1 MAHSIGIDIGAF
13 RLTLTRRQTFVA
25 GFAAVCLIAYLMVG
39 VGQSVV
45 RSPSVHPAA
54 SYDPAQAAHCSQFID
69 LARAKFGPEWKR
81 RLDPRDTLCAEQV
94 QAAWERDWQ
103 PRQETPPEPVLRP
116 QITASTA
123 PPSKIAPAQE
133 VPAHGSKTYVLA
145 AVEDADASAA
155 KPAGQDVSAAKPA
168 HQETS
173 AAKPA
178 DQDTSAAKPARQ
190 DTSAAKPAR
199 QDTSTA
205 NSADQDAS
213 AADPAGQGHATDSSH
228 NSEYGDPSD
237 NAVEDGDQDAMV
249 ADEHG
254 QDGHA
259 FSPSDDPDDET
270 RTLNDEQS
278 GRRVR
283 YDDDD
288 DVEPPPYDDS
298 EVYEDDSG
306 VDEDDDAGDV
316 TPR

>member
-54 SYDPAQAAHCSQFID
+54 SHDPAQAAHCSQFID

-133 VPAHGSKTYVLA
+133 APAHGSKTYVLA

-168 HQETS
+168 HQE
-173 AAKPA
+173 
-178 DQDTSAAKPARQ
+178 TSAAKPARQ

-288 DVEPPPYDDS
+288 VEPPPYDDS